1 MSTTITLTV
10 DNPTEALIVEQALAY
25 ARQLAAVADTAPD
38 GQVID
43 RAESVAL
50 DQGRNFLRR
59 SLEIAIQ
66 SQADAVEK
74 KGRPPAGVTAVTVA
88 TTKAK

>member
-1 MSTTITLTV
+1 MPVVSTIIIES
-10 DNPTEALIVEQALAY
+10 PTEALIVEQALAY
-25 ARQLAAVADTAPD
+25 ARQLTTAMDTAPD

-50 DQGRNFLRR
+50 NQGRNFVRR

-66 SQADAVEK
+66 SQAETVEK
-74 KGRPPAGVTAVTVA
+74 KGHQTASVTAVAVA
-88 TTKAK
+88 TTKVK

>member
-10 DNPTEALIVEQALAY
+10 DNPAEALIVEQALAY
-25 ARQLAAVADTAPD
+25 ARQLSTAADTAPD

-43 RAESVAL
+43 RAECVAL
-50 DQGRNFLRR
+50 GQGRDFLRR
-59 SLEIAIQ
+59 SLEIVLQ

-74 KGRPPAGVTAVTVA
+74 KGRPHAGATVAIGA